1 MIYYI
6 IIINILIGGLT
17 MANGY
22 KKDEIINKLENL
34 KDISTLYKEDFINYR
49 GDTIDTKEKYTE
61 VIAEWLLNNIDLLYK
76 IKKIT
81 RLSSYKVDTHDGK
94 HNNQNSNRLEEIMAI
109 EIFNQKSLN
118 ILGKVL
124 DYQTPLKNERDDKAG
139 KIDIVSYNK
148 DIKTVYL
155 LELKKED
162 NEETMLRCVL
172 EIFTY
177 SKTLDKDKF
186 LEDFNLPKDTKIKA
200 SPLVFLNGYQH
211 KEMIE
216 ADNKFLKQLMD
227 KLDIEPFYISK
238 NNNSEY
244 NITKGENNL

>member
-1 MIYYI
+1 MFF
-6 IIINILIGGLT
+6 
-17 MANGY
+17 
-22 KKDEIINKLENL
+22 KSCK
-34 KDISTLYKEDFINYR
+34 
-49 GDTIDTKEKYTE
+49 
-61 VIAEWLLNNIDLLYK
+61 LLNLFDN

-81 RLSSYKVDTHDGK
+81 RQSSYKVDTHDGK
-94 HNNQNSNRLEEIMAI
+94 HNNQNSNRLEEIMVI

-124 DYQTPLKNERDDKAG
+124 DYQTPLKNERDDKAR

-200 SPLVFLNGYQH
+200 SPLVFFNGYQY
-211 KEMIE
+211 KEMVE
-216 ADNKFLKQLMD
+216 GNNKFLKQLMD
-227 KLDIEPFYISK
+227 KLDIEPFYIIK
-238 NNNSEY
+238 NYYYS
-244 NITKGENNL
+244 IV

>member
-1 MIYYI
+1 
-6 IIINILIGGLT
+6 
-17 MANGY
+17 MAKGY

-49 GDTIDTKEKYTE
+49 GDTTDTKEKYTE
-61 VIAEWLLNNIDLLYK
+61 VIAEWLIKNFNLFDN

-81 RLSSYKVDTHDGK
+81 RQSSYKVDTHDGK

-118 ILGKVL
+118 ILGEVI
-124 DYQTPLKNERDDKAG
+124 DYQTPLKDKLGDEAG
-139 KIDIVSYNK
+139 KIDIISYDKDNK
-148 DIKTVYL
+148 IVYI
-155 LELKKED
+155 LELKRED
-162 NEETMLRCVL
+162 SKETMLRCVL

-200 SPLVFLNGYQH
+200 SPLVFFNGSQY
-211 KEMIE
+211 KEM
-216 ADNKFLKQLMD
+216 AGSDNKYLKELIK
-227 KLDIEPFYISK
+227 KLEIKLFYISK

-244 NITKGENNL
+244 NITKEKITYE

>member
-1 MIYYI
+1 
-6 IIINILIGGLT
+6 

-49 GDTIDTKEKYTE
+49 GDTIDAKEKYTE

-81 RLSSYKVDTHDGK
+81 RLSSYKVDSHDGR
-94 HNNQNSNRLEEIMAI
+94 HRSPTVAIYNQG
-109 EIFNQKSLN
+109 SLN

-124 DYQTPLKNERDDKAG
+124 DYQTPLKNEQDDKAG

-155 LELKKED
+155 LELKNED
-162 NEETMLRCVL
+162 NEETMLSCVL
-172 EIFTY
+172 KIFTHLRI
-177 SKTLDKDKF
+177 LDTDKF
-186 LEDFNLPKDTKIKA
+186 LFDFGLPKDTKIKA

-227 KLDIEPFYISK
+227 KLDIEPFYIIK
-238 NNNSEY
+238 NSNY
-244 NITKGENNL
+244 YAIV

>member
-1 MIYYI
+1 
-6 IIINILIGGLT
+6 
-17 MANGY
+17 MAEY
-22 KKDEIINKLENL
+22 TREEIIKKLQDSS
-34 KDISTLYKEDFINYR
+34 KDMSTLYTQTFINYT
-49 GDTIDTKEKYTE
+49 GKTTDTKEKYTE

-118 ILGKVL
+118 ILGEVI
-124 DYQTPLKNERDDKAG
+124 DYQTPLKDKLGDEAG
-139 KIDIVSYNK
+139 KIDIVSYDKDNK
-148 DIKTVYL
+148 IVYL
-155 LELKKED
+155 LELKRED
-162 NEETMLRCVL
+162 SKETMLRCVL

-200 SPLVFLNGYQH
+200 SPLVFFNGSQY
-211 KEMIE
+211 KEMV
-216 ADNKFLKQLMD
+216 DGNNKFLKQLMD
-227 KLDIEPFYISK
+227 KLDIEPFYITK
-238 NNNSEY
+238 NSNY
-244 NITKGENNL
+244 YAIV

>member
-1 MIYYI
+1 
-6 IIINILIGGLT
+6 
-17 MANGY
+17 MAEY
-22 KKDEIINKLENL
+22 TREEIIKKLQDSS
-34 KDISTLYKEDFINYR
+34 KDMSTLYTQTFINYT
-49 GDTIDTKEKYTE
+49 GKTTDTKEKYTE

-81 RLSSYKVDTHDGK
+81 RESTYKVDTHDGK

-200 SPLVFLNGYQH
+200 SPLVFFNGSQH
-211 KEMIE
+211 KEMVDGNNKYLKDLIKKLEIE
-216 ADNKFLKQLMD
+216 L
-227 KLDIEPFYISK
+227 FYISK

-244 NITKGENNL
+244 HIIKIEN

>member
-1 MIYYI
+1 MAKGYI
-6 IIINILIGGLT
+6 
-17 MANGY
+17 
-22 KKDEIINKLENL
+22 KDEIINKLENL

-61 VIAEWLLNNIDLLYK
+61 VIAEWLIKNFNLFDN

-81 RLSSYKVDTHDGK
+81 RQSSYKVDTHNGK

-118 ILGKVL
+118 ILGEVI
-124 DYQTPLKNERDDKAG
+124 DYQTPLKDKLEDEAG
-139 KIDIVSYNK
+139 KIDIISYDKDNK
-148 DIKTVYL
+148 IVYL
-155 LELKKED
+155 LELKRED
-162 NEETMLRCVL
+162 SKETMLRCVL

-186 LEDFNLPKDTKIKA
+186 LEDFNLSKDTKIKA
-200 SPLVFLNGYQH
+200 SPLVFFNGSQY

-216 ADNKFLKQLMD
+216 GDNKYLKDLIK
-227 KLDIEPFYISK
+227 KLEIELFYISK

>member
-1 MIYYI
+1 
-6 IIINILIGGLT
+6 
-17 MANGY
+17 MAKGY

-49 GDTIDTKEKYTE
+49 GDTTDTKEKYTE
-61 VIAEWLLNNIDLLYK
+61 VIAEWLIKNFNLFDN

-81 RLSSYKVDTHDGK
+81 RQSSYKVDTHDGK

-118 ILGKVL
+118 ILGEVI
-124 DYQTPLKNERDDKAG
+124 DYQTPLKDKLGDEAG
-139 KIDIVSYNK
+139 KIDIVSYDKDNK
-148 DIKTVYL
+148 IVYL
-155 LELKKED
+155 LELKRED
-162 NEETMLRCVL
+162 SKETMLRCVL

-200 SPLVFLNGYQH
+200 SPLVFFNGSQY

-216 ADNKFLKQLMD
+216 VDNKFLKQLMD
-227 KLDIEPFYISK
+227 KLDIEPFYITK
-238 NNNSEY
+238 NSNY
-244 NITKGENNL
+244 YAIV

>member
-1 MIYYI
+1 
-6 IIINILIGGLT
+6 
-17 MANGY
+17 MAKGY
-22 KKDEIINKLENL
+22 KKEEIINKLENL

-49 GDTIDTKEKYTE
+49 GYTIDTKEKYTE
-61 VIAEWLLNNIDLLYK
+61 VIAEWLIKNFNLFDN

-81 RLSSYKVDTHDGK
+81 RQSSYKVDTHDGK

-200 SPLVFLNGYQH
+200 SPLVFFNSFQH
-211 KEMIE
+211 KEMVE
-216 ADNKFLKQLMD
+216 GDNKFLKQLMD
-227 KLDIEPFYISK
+227 KLDIEPFYITK
-238 NNNSEY
+238 NSNY
-244 NITKGENNL
+244 YAII

>member
-1 MIYYI
+1 
-6 IIINILIGGLT
+6 

-49 GDTIDTKEKYTE
+49 GDTTDTKEKYTE
-61 VIAEWLLNNIDLLYK
+61 VIAEWLIKNFNLFDN

-81 RLSSYKVDTHDGK
+81 RQSSYKVDTHDGK

-118 ILGKVL
+118 ILGEVI
-124 DYQTPLKNERDDKAG
+124 DYQTPLKDKLGDEAG
-139 KIDIVSYNK
+139 KIDIVSYDKDNK
-148 DIKTVYL
+148 IVYL
-155 LELKKED
+155 LELKRED
-162 NEETMLRCVL
+162 SQDTMLRCVL

-186 LEDFNLPKDTKIKA
+186 LEDFNLSKDTKIKA
-200 SPLVFLNGYQH
+200 SPLVFFNGSQY
-211 KEMIE
+211 KEMV
-216 ADNKFLKQLMD
+216 DGNNKFLKQLMD
-227 KLDIEPFYISK
+227 KLDIEPFYIIK
-238 NNNSEY
+238 NYYYS
-244 NITKGENNL
+244 IV

>member
-1 MIYYI
+1 
-6 IIINILIGGLT
+6 

-61 VIAEWLLNNIDLLYK
+61 VIAEWLIKNFNLFDN

-81 RLSSYKVDTHDGK
+81 RQSSYKVDTHDGK

-124 DYQTPLKNERDDKAG
+124 DYQTPLKDKLGDEAG
-139 KIDIVSYNK
+139 KIDIVSYDKDNK
-148 DIKTVYL
+148 IVYL
-155 LELKKED
+155 LELKRED
-162 NEETMLRCVL
+162 SKETMLRCVL

-177 SKTLDKDKF
+177 FKTLDKDKF

-200 SPLVFLNGYQH
+200 SPLVFFNSFQH
-211 KEMIE
+211 KEMVE
-216 ADNKFLKQLMD
+216 GDNKFLKQLMD
-227 KLDIEPFYISK
+227 KLDIEPFYITK
-238 NNNSEY
+238 NSNY
-244 NITKGENNL
+244 YAIV

>member
-1 MIYYI
+1 
-6 IIINILIGGLT
+6 

-61 VIAEWLLNNIDLLYK
+61 VIAEWLIKNFNLFDN

-81 RLSSYKVDTHDGK
+81 RQSSYKVDTHDGK

-118 ILGKVL
+118 ILGEVI
-124 DYQTPLKNERDDKAG
+124 DYQTPLKDKLGDEAG
-139 KIDIVSYNK
+139 KIDIVSYDKDNK
-148 DIKTVYL
+148 IVYL
-155 LELKKED
+155 LELKRED
-162 NEETMLRCVL
+162 SKETMLRCVL

-177 SKTLDKDKF
+177 FKTLDKDKF

-200 SPLVFLNGYQH
+200 SPLVFFNSFQH
-211 KEMIE
+211 KEMVE
-216 ADNKFLKQLMD
+216 GDNKFLKQLMD
-227 KLDIEPFYISK
+227 KLDIEPFYITK
-238 NNNSEY
+238 NSNY
-244 NITKGENNL
+244 YAIV

>member
-1 MIYYI
+1 
-6 IIINILIGGLT
+6 

-22 KKDEIINKLENL
+22 KKEEIIKKLQDSS
-34 KDISTLYKEDFINYR
+34 KDMSTLYTQTFINYT
-49 GDTIDTKEKYTE
+49 GKTTDTKEKYTE

-94 HNNQNSNRLEEIMAI
+94 YTPRPNPSEEIIAMD
-109 EIFNQKSLN
+109 IFNQGSLN
-118 ILGKVL
+118 ILGKIL
-124 DYQTPLKNERDDKAG
+124 DYQTPLKNEQDDKAG

-162 NEETMLRCVL
+162 SKEDEKKDKKETMLRCVL

-200 SPLVFLNGYQH
+200 SPLVFFNSFQH
-211 KEMIE
+211 KEMV
-216 ADNKFLKQLMD
+216 DGNNKFLKQLMD
-227 KLDIEPFYISK
+227 KLDIEPFYITK
-238 NNNSEY
+238 NSNY
-244 NITKGENNL
+244 YAIV

>member
-1 MIYYI
+1 MAKGYI
-6 IIINILIGGLT
+6 K
-17 MANGY
+17 Y
-22 KKDEIINKLENL
+22 EIINKLENL

-61 VIAEWLLNNIDLLYK
+61 VIAEWLIKNFNLFDN

-81 RLSSYKVDTHDGK
+81 RQSSYKVDTHDGK

-124 DYQTPLKNERDDKAG
+124 DYQTPLKDKLEDEAG
-139 KIDIVSYNK
+139 KIDIVSYDKDNK
-148 DIKTVYL
+148 IVYL
-155 LELKKED
+155 LELKRED
-162 NEETMLRCVL
+162 SKETMLRCVL

-177 SKTLDKDKF
+177 FKTLDKDKF

-200 SPLVFLNGYQH
+200 SPLVFFNGYQY
-211 KEMIE
+211 KEM
-216 ADNKFLKQLMD
+216 ADSDNKYLKDLIK
-227 KLDIEPFYISK
+227 KLEIELFYISK

>member
-1 MIYYI
+1 
-6 IIINILIGGLT
+6 
-17 MANGY
+17 MAEY
-22 KKDEIINKLENL
+22 TREEIIKKLQDSS
-34 KDISTLYKEDFINYR
+34 KDMSTFYTQTFINYT
-49 GDTIDTKEKYTE
+49 GKTTDTKEKYTE
-61 VIAEWLLNNIDLLYK
+61 VIAEGLLNNIYLLYK

-200 SPLVFLNGYQH
+200 SPLVFFNGSQY
-211 KEMIE
+211 KEMVE
-216 ADNKFLKQLMD
+216 GDNKFLKQLMD
-227 KLDIEPFYISK
+227 KLDIEPFYITK
-238 NNNSEY
+238 NSNY
-244 NITKGENNL
+244 YAIV

>member
-1 MIYYI
+1 
-6 IIINILIGGLT
+6 
-17 MANGY
+17 MAKGY

-49 GDTIDTKEKYTE
+49 GDTTDTKEKYTE
-61 VIAEWLLNNIDLLYK
+61 VIAEWLIKNFNLFDN

-81 RLSSYKVDTHDGK
+81 RQSSYKVDTHDGK

-118 ILGKVL
+118 ILGEVI

-200 SPLVFLNGYQH
+200 SPLVFFNGSQY
-211 KEMIE
+211 KEM
-216 ADNKFLKQLMD
+216 ADSDNKYLKDLIK
-227 KLDIEPFYISK
+227 KLEIELFYISK

>member
-1 MIYYI
+1 MAKGYI
-6 IIINILIGGLT
+6 R
-17 MANGY
+17 
-22 KKDEIINKLENL
+22 DEIINKLENL

-118 ILGKVL
+118 ILGEVL
-124 DYQTPLKNERDDKAG
+124 DYQTPLKDKLEDEAG
-139 KIDIVSYNK
+139 KIDIVGYDKDNK
-148 DIKTVYL
+148 IVYL
-155 LELKKED
+155 LELKRED
-162 NEETMLRCVL
+162 SKETMLRCVL

-200 SPLVFLNGYQH
+200 SPLVFFNGSQY
-211 KEMIE
+211 KEM
-216 ADNKFLKQLMD
+216 ADSDNKYLKDLIK
-227 KLDIEPFYISK
+227 KLEIELFYISK

-244 NITKGENNL
+244 NITKGENNLWIK

>member
-1 MIYYI
+1 
-6 IIINILIGGLT
+6 
-17 MANGY
+17 MAEY
-22 KKDEIINKLENL
+22 TREEIIKKLQDSS
-34 KDISTLYKEDFINYR
+34 KDMSTLYTQTFINYT
-49 GDTIDTKEKYTE
+49 GKTTDTKEKYTE
-61 VIAEWLLNNIDLLYK
+61 VIAEWLIKNFNLFDN

-81 RLSSYKVDTHDGK
+81 RQSSYKVDTHDGK

-200 SPLVFLNGYQH
+200 SPLVFFNSFQH
-211 KEMIE
+211 KEMVE
-216 ADNKFLKQLMD
+216 GDNKFLKQLMD
-227 KLDIEPFYISK
+227 KLDIEPFYITK
-238 NNNSEY
+238 NSNY
-244 NITKGENNL
+244 YAII

>member
-1 MIYYI
+1 
-6 IIINILIGGLT
+6 
-17 MANGY
+17 MAKGY
-22 KKDEIINKLENL
+22 KKEEIINKLENL

-49 GDTIDTKEKYTE
+49 GDTTDTKEKYTE
-61 VIAEWLLNNIDLLYK
+61 VIAEWLIKNFNLFDN

-81 RLSSYKVDTHDGK
+81 RQSSYKVDTHDGK

-118 ILGKVL
+118 ILGEVI
-124 DYQTPLKNERDDKAG
+124 DYQTPLKDKLGDEAG
-139 KIDIVSYNK
+139 KIDIVSYDKDNK
-148 DIKTVYL
+148 IVYL
-155 LELKKED
+155 LELKRED
-162 NEETMLRCVL
+162 SKETMLRCVL

-200 SPLVFLNGYQH
+200 SPLVFFNGSQY
-211 KEMIE
+211 KEM
-216 ADNKFLKQLMD
+216 AYSDNKYLKDLIK
-227 KLDIEPFYISK
+227 KLEIELFYISK

>member
-1 MIYYI
+1 
-6 IIINILIGGLT
+6 
-17 MANGY
+17 MAKGY

-49 GDTIDTKEKYTE
+49 GDTTDTKEKYTE
-61 VIAEWLLNNIDLLYK
+61 VIAEWLIKNFNLFDN

-81 RLSSYKVDTHDGK
+81 RQSSYKVDTHDGK

-200 SPLVFLNGYQH
+200 SPLVFFNGSQY
-211 KEMIE
+211 KEMVE
-216 ADNKFLKQLMD
+216 GDSKFLKQLMD
-227 KLDIEPFYISK
+227 KLDIEPFYITK
-238 NNNSEY
+238 NSNY
-244 NITKGENNL
+244 YAII

>member
-1 MIYYI
+1 
-6 IIINILIGGLT
+6 
-17 MANGY
+17 MAKGY

-49 GDTIDTKEKYTE
+49 GDTTDTKEKYTE
-61 VIAEWLLNNIDLLYK
+61 VIAEWLIKNFNLFDN

-81 RLSSYKVDTHDGK
+81 RQSSYKVDTHDGK

-200 SPLVFLNGYQH
+200 SPLVFFNGSQY

-216 ADNKFLKQLMD
+216 GDNKYLKDLIK
-227 KLDIEPFYISK
+227 KLEIELFYISK

>member
-1 MIYYI
+1 MAKGYI
-6 IIINILIGGLT
+6 
-17 MANGY
+17 
-22 KKDEIINKLENL
+22 KDEIINKLENL

-49 GDTIDTKEKYTE
+49 GDTTDTKEKYTE
-61 VIAEWLLNNIDLLYK
+61 VIAEWLIKNFNLFDN

-81 RLSSYKVDTHDGK
+81 RQSSYKVDTHDGK

-118 ILGKVL
+118 ILGEVI
-124 DYQTPLKNERDDKAG
+124 DYQTPLKDKLGDEAG
-139 KIDIVSYNK
+139 KIDIISYDKDNK
-148 DIKTVYL
+148 IVYI
-155 LELKKED
+155 LELKRED
-162 NEETMLRCVL
+162 SKETMLRCVL

-200 SPLVFLNGYQH
+200 SPLVFFNGSQY
-211 KEMIE
+211 KEM
-216 ADNKFLKQLMD
+216 AGSDNKYLKELIK
-227 KLDIEPFYISK
+227 KLEIKLFYISK

>member
-1 MIYYI
+1 
-6 IIINILIGGLT
+6 

-49 GDTIDTKEKYTE
+49 GDTTDTKEKYTE
-61 VIAEWLLNNIDLLYK
+61 VIAEWLIKNFNLFDN

-81 RLSSYKVDTHDGK
+81 RQSSYKVDTHDGK
-94 HNNQNSNRLEEIMAI
+94 YTPRPNPSEEIIAMD
-109 EIFNQKSLN
+109 IFNQGSLN
-118 ILGKVL
+118 ILGKIL
-124 DYQTPLKNERDDKAG
+124 DYQTPLKNEQENKAG
-139 KIDIVSYNK
+139 KIDIVSYNR

-162 NEETMLRCVL
+162 SKEDEKKDKKETMLRCVL

-186 LEDFNLPKDTKIKA
+186 LEDFNLPKDTKIKV
-200 SPLVFLNGYQH
+200 SPLVFFNGSQH
-211 KEMIE
+211 KEMVE
-216 ADNKFLKQLMD
+216 GDNKFLKQLMD
-227 KLDIEPFYISK
+227 KLDIEPFYIIK
-238 NNNSEY
+238 NYYYS
-244 NITKGENNL
+244 IV

>member
-1 MIYYI
+1 
-6 IIINILIGGLT
+6 
-17 MANGY
+17 MAKGY

-49 GDTIDTKEKYTE
+49 GDTTDTKEKYTE
-61 VIAEWLLNNIDLLYK
+61 VIAEWLIKNFNLFDN

-81 RLSSYKVDTHDGK
+81 RQSSYKVDTHDGK
-94 HNNQNSNRLEEIMAI
+94 HNNKNSNRLEEIMAI

-118 ILGKVL
+118 ILGEVI
-124 DYQTPLKNERDDKAG
+124 DYQTPLKDKLGDEAG
-139 KIDIVSYNK
+139 KIDIISYDKDNK
-148 DIKTVYL
+148 IVYI
-155 LELKKED
+155 LELKRED
-162 NEETMLRCVL
+162 SKETMLRCVL

-200 SPLVFLNGYQH
+200 SPLVFFNGYQY
-211 KEMIE
+211 KEM
-216 ADNKFLKQLMD
+216 AGSDNKYLKELIK
-227 KLDIEPFYISK
+227 KLEIKLFYISK

-244 NITKGENNL
+244 NIRKGENNL

>member
-1 MIYYI
+1 
-6 IIINILIGGLT
+6 
-17 MANGY
+17 MAKGY

-49 GDTIDTKEKYTE
+49 GYTIDTKEKYTE
-61 VIAEWLLNNIDLLYK
+61 VIAEWLIKNFNLFDN

-81 RLSSYKVDTHDGK
+81 RQSSYKVDTHDGK

-118 ILGKVL
+118 ILGEVI
-124 DYQTPLKNERDDKAG
+124 DYQTPLKDKLGDEAG
-139 KIDIVSYNK
+139 KIDIVSYDKDNK
-148 DIKTVYL
+148 IVYL
-155 LELKKED
+155 LELKRED
-162 NEETMLRCVL
+162 SKETMLRCVL

-186 LEDFNLPKDTKIKA
+186 LEDFNLSKDTKIKA
-200 SPLVFLNGYQH
+200 SPLVFFNGSQY

-216 ADNKFLKQLMD
+216 GDNKYLKDLIK
-227 KLDIEPFYISK
+227 KLEIELFYISK

>member
-1 MIYYI
+1 
-6 IIINILIGGLT
+6 

-49 GDTIDTKEKYTE
+49 GDTTDIKEKYTE
-61 VIAEWLLNNIDLLYK
+61 VIADWLLNNIDLLYK

-155 LELKKED
+155 LELKNED

-200 SPLVFLNGYQH
+200 SPLVFFNGSQY
-211 KEMIE
+211 KEMSGS
-216 ADNKFLKQLMD
+216 DNKFLKQLMD
-227 KLDIEPFYISK
+227 KLDIEPFYIIK
-238 NNNSEY
+238 NSNY
-244 NITKGENNL
+244 YAIV